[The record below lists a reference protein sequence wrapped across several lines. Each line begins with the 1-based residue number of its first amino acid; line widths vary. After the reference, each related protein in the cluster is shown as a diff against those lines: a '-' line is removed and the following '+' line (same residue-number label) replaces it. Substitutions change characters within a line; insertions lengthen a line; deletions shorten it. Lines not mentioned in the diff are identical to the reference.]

1 MEKSTGLLKEWMNT
15 NDEFLIAIDGNGII
29 LQVNQAWLNF
39 CADHEVTEALWKTG
53 ANYLEQLEINGKEK
67 KLHSFKSLLAKEIS
81 EYKKIFPFP
90 LGNGDIQWFQVN
102 VRGTKNSSGHS
113 HGAIVKHKPITL
125 HTTYPMTAET
135 ILESMKDGFYLLDDH
150 LHIIY
155 INEIA
160 EKLLQCERENIIGR
174 ALLERFSE
182 AVGTPFDYQYKH
194 ALKEKVV
201 VEFVEYYKPLDTW
214 FQVKVYP
221 LKKGGLAVYFQD
233 VSDRKK
239 TEAQLAETA
248 YYDYLTGL
256 PNRRSLNQT
265 TRLLLDRGEQFSI
278 FHLNLD
284 NLNFINT
291 VHDYNAGDDVIKKVA
306 TVLKEAIGEKC
317 QVARMDGNEFIIQKK
332 DSPRDDQEQFAEQIA
347 KIFSKPITLE
357 SAQEIYV
364 SISIGIACYPLD
376 SLAINEVFSYAEMA
390 MREAKK
396 SRGTSYTF
404 FQPMMRTLYNR
415 KSTIEKG
422 LAGNLKANGL
432 HYAMQPQIDGNTG
445 DIIGIEVLSRWT
457 HPELGE
463 ISPLEFI
470 QVAEETGDIIPLTSH
485 LLKEVFDQLKD
496 WENRYGWNLRTAFNM
511 TPSLLNNS
519 HFFDSVFELIDHY
532 KVDPT
537 LIEIEIT
544 EQAELTYSSKTLEN
558 LILCKSKGISIAID
572 DFGTGFSMISYLTS
586 FPIDKIK
593 IDKSFIQKIGQ
604 DRKSEAV
611 LKSLIHLAKSI
622 ECELVAEGVE
632 QIEEANFLRSN
643 DCNVFQ
649 GYLYDKPLKVED
661 FEKKYLQDRHTFPTP
676 DNYIS

>member
-1 MEKSTGLLKEWMNT
+1 MKKDTGLLKEWMNT
-15 NDEFLIAIDGNGII
+15 NDEFLIAIDGDGLI
-29 LQVNQAWLNF
+29 LQVNQAWIDF
-39 CADHEVTEALWKTG
+39 CTFHEVTEALWKIG
-53 ANYLEQLEINGKEK
+53 ANYLEQLEINGNEK

-102 VRGTKNSSGHS
+102 IRGTKDPSGHS

-125 HTTYPMTAET
+125 HATQPITAET
-135 ILESMKDGFYLLDDH
+135 ILESMTDGFYLLDDH
-150 LHIIY
+150 LHVIY

-160 EKLLQCERENIIGR
+160 EKLLKTERGSVVGR
-174 ALLERFSE
+174 GLYERFSE
-182 AVGTPFDYQYKH
+182 AIGTAFDYQYKH
-194 ALKEKVV
+194 ALKEKVII
-201 VEFVEYYKPLDTW
+201 EFVEYYKPLDMW

-221 LKKGGLAVYFQD
+221 LEEGSLAVYFQD

-239 TEAQLAETA
+239 IETQLAESA
-248 YYDYLTGL
+248 YFDYLTGL
-256 PNRRSLNQT
+256 PNRRSLNHT
-265 TRLLLDRGEQFSI
+265 TRLLRAQGKQFSI

-284 NLNFINT
+284 NLNSINA

-306 TVLKEAIGEKC
+306 SELQGLICEKC
-317 QVARMDGNEFIIQKK
+317 QIARMDGNEFIIQKE
-332 DSPRDDQEQFAEQIA
+332 DSPRDDQEELAEKIA
-347 KIFSKPITLE
+347 KVFSKPITLD
-357 SAQEIYV
+357 SNQEIHV
-364 SISIGIACYPLD
+364 IISIGIACYPLD
-376 SLAINEVFSYAEMA
+376 SSAMNEVYSYAEMA
-390 MREAKK
+390 MREAKIT
-396 SRGTSYTF
+396 RGSSYAF

-415 KSTIEKG
+415 NSTIEEG
-422 LAGNLKANGL
+422 LTGDLKKNGF
-432 HYAMQPQIDGNTG
+432 YYTMQPQIDGHSG
-445 DIIGIEVLSRWT
+445 DIIGIEILSRWA
-457 HPELGE
+457 HPKLGE

-485 LLKEVFDQLKD
+485 LLKEVFTQLKD
-496 WENRYGWNLRTAFNM
+496 WENRYGWSLRTAFNM

-519 HFFDSVFELIDHY
+519 NFFDSFFELIDQY

-593 IDKSFIQKIGQ
+593 IDKSFIEKIGQ

-632 QIEEANFLRSN
+632 RIEEANFLLAN

-649 GYLYDKPLKVED
+649 GYLYDKPLNIRE
-661 FEKKYLQDRHTFPTP
+661 FEKKYLQADHKSPAANDRL
-676 DNYIS
+676 

>member
-1 MEKSTGLLKEWMNT
+1 MENNTGLLKEWMNT
-15 NDEFLIAIDGNGII
+15 NDEFLVAIDGNGII
-29 LQVNQAWLNF
+29 LQVNQAWLDF
-39 CADHEVTEALWKTG
+39 CTDHEITEAFWKTG

-67 KLHSFKSLLAKEIS
+67 KLHTFENLLAKEIS

-102 VRGTKNSSGHS
+102 VRGTKDREGHS

-125 HTTYPMTAET
+125 HATHPITAET
-135 ILESMKDGFYLLDDH
+135 ILESMKDGFYLLDDY
-150 LHIIY
+150 LYVVY

-160 EKLLQCERENIIGR
+160 EVLLQCERENIIGR
-174 ALLERFSE
+174 ALLDQFPE
-182 AVGTPFDYQYKH
+182 AIGTAFDFQYKH
-194 ALKEKVV
+194 ALKEKIT
-201 VEFVEYYKPLDTW
+201 VEFVEYYKPLDMW

-221 LKKGGLAVYFQD
+221 LIKGGLAVYFQD

-239 TEAQLAETA
+239 TEAQLAESA
-248 YYDYLTGL
+248 FYDYLTGL

-265 TRLLLDRGEQFSI
+265 TRLLLENGEQFSI

-284 NLNFINT
+284 NLNFINAE
-291 VHDYNAGDDVIKKVA
+291 HDYNAGDDVIKKVA
-306 TVLKEAIGEKC
+306 AILKGIVDEKC
-317 QVARMDGNEFIIQKK
+317 QIARLDGNEFIIQKE
-332 DSPRDDQEQFAEQIA
+332 DSPRDDQEQFVEEIA

-357 SAQEIYV
+357 NEQKIHV
-364 SISIGIACYPLD
+364 SVSIGIACYPLD
-376 SLAINEVFSYAEMA
+376 SSAMNQVYSYAEMA
-390 MREAKK
+390 MREAKIT
-396 SRGTSYTF
+396 RGSSYAF

-415 KSTIEKG
+415 KSTIEEG
-422 LAGNLKANGL
+422 LAGDLKTNGF
-432 HYAMQPQIDGNTG
+432 YYMMQPQIDGNSG
-445 DIIGIEVLSRWT
+445 EIIGIEILSRWA
-457 HPELGE
+457 HPVLGE

-485 LLKEVFDQLKD
+485 LLKEVFTQLKE
-496 WENRYGWNLRTAFNM
+496 WERKYGWSLRTAFNM

-519 HFFDSVFELIDHY
+519 NFFDSFFALIDHHQ
-532 KVDPT
+532 VDPT

-593 IDKSFIQKIGQ
+593 IDKSFVEKIGH

-632 QIEEANFLRSN
+632 QIEEADFLRSN
-643 DCNVFQ
+643 DCSVFQ
-649 GYLYDKPLKVED
+649 GYLYDKPLTVSN
-661 FEKKYLQDRHTFPTP
+661 FEKKYLQDNYKFPTVQHRR
-676 DNYIS
+676 